1 MVKEIMPVYFS
12 SNSLVKQQLDSYN
25 KFALEGIQEIVDS
38 VAQIKTNVEGFE
50 IKLGKVK
57 LSQPRFYEV
66 RGGYRNIFP
75 SEARIRNITYAAPV
89 FLEMMPIYNNVETNR
104 YADIFVG
111 EIPVMSKSVLCH
123 TNQMSKE
130 ELVDIGEDPMDP
142 GGYFIINGSER
153 VLVSLEDLVPNKVM
167 TIKEDKGAVS
177 SKMFSVHHGFR
188 ARCVIKRSADGTWMV
203 DFPSSPNGMSL
214 FSLIRAIGVKKDID
228 VEELFDM
235 EMLSIKNDV
244 LFNIEN
250 DPSKGA
256 EEDPELYVAKRFS
269 PGQPKEYQI
278 TRLNY
283 LMDNYLL
290 PHLGTQPAM
299 RKRKILYLAKMASR
313 TTLVA
318 SGKMSADDRDHY
330 GNKRVK
336 LAGDLMGELF
346 RYAFNYLIKD
356 IVYQASRADVRGRKL
371 QVHTI
376 VRQDALT
383 DRILYSMATGN
394 WVAGQTGVSQLLD
407 RISYLSSLSHRRR
420 VISPLTKKHPHFK
433 ARDLHGTHYGKLCPS
448 ETPEGPS
455 TSIVKNMAMF
465 CEITTGY
472 SDREVEDIV
481 KKFGIEEE

>member
-1 MVKEIMPVYFS
+1 
-12 SNSLVKQQLDSYN
+12 
-25 KFALEGIQEIVDS
+25 
-38 VAQIKTNVEGFE
+38 
-50 IKLGKVK
+50 
-57 LSQPRFYEV
+57 
-66 RGGYRNIFP
+66 
-75 SEARIRNITYAAPV
+75 
-89 FLEMMPIYNNVETNR
+89 
-104 YADIFVG
+104 
-111 EIPVMSKSVLCH
+111 
-123 TNQMSKE
+123 
-130 ELVDIGEDPMDP
+130 
-142 GGYFIINGSER
+142 
-153 VLVSLEDLVPNKVM
+153 
-167 TIKEDKGAVS
+167 
-177 SKMFSVHHGFR
+177 
-188 ARCVIKRSADGTWMV
+188 
-203 DFPSSPNGMSL
+203 MSL
-214 FSLIRAIGVKKDID
+214 FSLIRAMGVRKDID

-235 EMLSIKNDV
+235 EMLGIRNDV

-256 EEDPELYVAKRFS
+256 EEDPEMYVAKRFS

-278 TRLNY
+278 TRFNY
-283 LMDNYLL
+283 LIDNYLL
-290 PHLGTQPAM
+290 PHLGTMPSM
-299 RKRKILYLAKMASR
+299 RKRKIMYLAKMASR
-313 TTLVA
+313 TTFVA

-472 SDREVEDIV
+472 SDKETEEAV
-481 KKFGIEEE
+481 KKLGIEEE